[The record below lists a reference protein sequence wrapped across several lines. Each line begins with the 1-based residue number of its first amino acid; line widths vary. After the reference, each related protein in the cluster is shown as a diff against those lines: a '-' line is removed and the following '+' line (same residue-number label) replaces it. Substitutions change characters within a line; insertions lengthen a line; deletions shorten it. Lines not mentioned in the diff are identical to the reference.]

1 MSPVPKP
8 ADPIDAILALDL
20 GGRGIASFFSPG
32 AAVAAARA
40 LAGAERVI
48 IVTGF
53 NVPPGLP
60 ETDGPPGAAVLGRA
74 LRLLGASVR
83 YVTDRAPADP
93 LAATLQALGEP
104 AEVDV
109 YPELPGAARLLLER
123 ERPTHL
129 ISIERPGRC
138 RTGDYLSARGESV
151 AKWNLPLDELFVV
164 AHALRKKPIK
174 KKSDLKN
181 GARSRRRQAT
191 HGGGGLAAPATT
203 IPVTLAIGDGGNEI
217 GMGSVR
223 ARLARSGRLMAR
235 IACVVPV
242 DHLVVAGTSNWGA
255 YGIVAAMERLHSR
268 LLLHTGAIERQ
279 LIARCV
285 EAGAVDGMTRKR
297 EPTVDG
303 EHLSRHVAVGLEEK
317 SHRSD
322 DVFRASEPP
331 ERNRPEQLIPL
342 CLGQRARHVGVDEAG
357 RHAVHGD
364 RPAADLPGE

>member
-1 MSPVPKP
+1 MIASWLVAPASKP

-20 GGRGIASFFSPG
+20 GGRGIASFFTAG

-74 LRLLGASVR
+74 LRLLGAHVR

-93 LAATLQALGEP
+93 LAATLQALDEP

-123 ERPTHL
+123 DQPTHL

-164 AHALRKKPIK
+164 AHAMRKKLPK
-174 KKSDLKN
+174 KKS
-181 GARSRRRQAT
+181 
-191 HGGGGLAAPATT
+191 AASVT
-203 IPVTLAIGDGGNEI
+203 TLAIGDGGNEI

-223 ARLARSGRLMAR
+223 AKLARSGRLMAR
-235 IACVVPV
+235 IACVVSV

-255 YGIVAAMERLHSR
+255 YGIVAAMERLHGR
-268 LLLHTGAIERQ
+268 LLLHTGAIERH

-285 EAGAVDGMTRKR
+285 EAGAVDGITRKR

-303 EHLSRHVAVGLEEK
+303 LSAEIHAGIVELLHA
-317 SHRSD
+317 
-322 DVFRASEPP
+322 A
-331 ERNRPEQLIPL
+331 
-342 CLGQRARHVGVDEAG
+342 ARVRRGAGV
-357 RHAVHGD
+357 
-364 RPAADLPGE
+364 

>member
-1 MSPVPKP
+1 VSPAPRP
-8 ADPIDAILALDL
+8 PDPIDAILALDL
-20 GGRGIASFFSPG
+20 GGRGIASFFQPG
-32 AAVAAARA
+32 AAVAAAHA

-74 LRLLGASVR
+74 LRLLGADVR

-93 LAATLQALGEP
+93 LAAALQALDEP

-109 YPELPGAARLLLER
+109 YPDLPGAARLILER
-123 ERPTHL
+123 ETPTHL

-138 RTGDYLSARGESV
+138 RSGDYLSARGESI
-151 AKWNLPLDELFVV
+151 AKWNLPLDDLFLV
-164 AHALRKKPIK
+164 AHALRAK
-174 KKSDLKN
+174 KK
-181 GARSRRRQAT
+181 
-191 HGGGGLAAPATT
+191 AAVT
-203 IPVTLAIGDGGNEI
+203 TLAIGDGGNEI

-223 ARLARSGRLMAR
+223 ARIARAGKLMAR
-235 IACVVPV
+235 IASVVAV

-255 YGIVAAMERLHSR
+255 YGVVAALERLRGR

-285 EAGAVDGMTRKR
+285 DAGAVDGITRKR

-303 EHLSRHVAVGLEEK
+303 LGAEIHAGIVELLHAAALPRRGASPPFRRSSRA
-317 SHRSD
+317 
-322 DVFRASEPP
+322 
-331 ERNRPEQLIPL
+331 
-342 CLGQRARHVGVDEAG
+342 
-357 RHAVHGD
+357 
-364 RPAADLPGE
+364 

>member
-1 MSPVPKP
+1 MPPASKP

-74 LRLLGASVR
+74 LRLLGAQVR

-93 LAATLQALGEP
+93 LAATLHALDEP

-123 ERPTHL
+123 EQPTHL

-164 AHALRKKPIK
+164 AHAMRKNLPK
-174 KKSDLKN
+174 KKSD
-181 GARSRRRQAT
+181 GARSRPRQAT
-191 HGGGGLAAPATT
+191 HGRGGLAAPATT
-203 IPVTLAIGDGGNEI
+203 IPVTTLAIGDGGNEI

-223 ARLARSGRLMAR
+223 AQLARAGRLMAR

-255 YGIVAAMERLHSR
+255 YGIVAAMERLHGR

-285 EAGAVDGMTRKR
+285 DAGAVDGITRKR
-297 EPTVDG
+297 EVTVDG
-303 EHLSRHVAVGLEEK
+303 LSAEIHAGIVELL
-317 SHRSD
+317 H
-322 DVFRASEPP
+322 ASA
-331 ERNRPEQLIPL
+331 RRP
-342 CLGQRARHVGVDEAG
+342 G
-357 RHAVHGD
+357 
-364 RPAADLPGE
+364 

>member
-1 MSPVPKP
+1 VPPASKP

-74 LRLLGASVR
+74 LRLLGAQVR

-93 LAATLQALGEP
+93 LAATLQALDEP

-109 YPELPGAARLLLER
+109 YPDLPGAARLLLER
-123 ERPTHL
+123 EQPTHL

-164 AHALRKKPIK
+164 AHALRKKLPK
-174 KKSDLKN
+174 KESV
-181 GARSRRRQAT
+181 T
-191 HGGGGLAAPATT
+191 
-203 IPVTLAIGDGGNEI
+203 PVTTLAIGDGGNEI

-223 ARLARSGRLMAR
+223 AQLARAGRLMAR

-255 YGIVAAMERLHSR
+255 YGIVAAMERLHGR

-285 EAGAVDGMTRKR
+285 DAGAVDGITRKR
-297 EPTVDG
+297 EATVDG
-303 EHLSRHVAVGLEEK
+303 LSAEIHAGIVELLHAAAR
-317 SHRSD
+317 
-322 DVFRASEPP
+322 
-331 ERNRPEQLIPL
+331 RP
-342 CLGQRARHVGVDEAG
+342 G
-357 RHAVHGD
+357 
-364 RPAADLPGE
+364 

>member
-1 MSPVPKP
+1 MPPAPRP

-93 LAATLQALGEP
+93 LAATLQALDEP

-123 ERPTHL
+123 EQPTHL

-138 RTGDYLSARGESV
+138 RTGDYLSARGESI

-164 AHALRKKPIK
+164 AHATRKKLPK
-174 KKSDLKN
+174 KKSV
-181 GARSRRRQAT
+181 T
-191 HGGGGLAAPATT
+191 
-203 IPVTLAIGDGGNEI
+203 PVTTLAIGDGGNEI

-223 ARLARSGRLMAR
+223 AQLARSGRLMAR

-255 YGIVAAMERLHSR
+255 YGIVAAMERLHGR

-285 EAGAVDGMTRKR
+285 EAGAVDGITRKR
-297 EPTVDG
+297 EATVDG
-303 EHLSRHVAVGLEEK
+303 LGAEIHAGVVELLHAAAR
-317 SHRSD
+317 
-322 DVFRASEPP
+322 
-331 ERNRPEQLIPL
+331 RP
-342 CLGQRARHVGVDEAG
+342 G
-357 RHAVHGD
+357 
-364 RPAADLPGE
+364 

>member
-1 MSPVPKP
+1 MPLTPKSV
-8 ADPIDAILALDL
+8 DPIDTILSLDL

-74 LRLLGASVR
+74 LRLLGAQVR

-93 LAATLQALGEP
+93 LAATLEALDEP
-104 AEVDV
+104 AEVHV

-123 ERPTHL
+123 EQPTHL

-151 AKWNLPLDELFVV
+151 AKWNLPLDELFLV
-164 AHALRKKPIK
+164 AHALRKKLPP
-174 KKSDLKN
+174 KKSDVKD
-181 GARSRRRQAT
+181 GPKSRPRQAT
-191 HGGGGLAAPATT
+191 RGGGGLAAPATT
-203 IPVTLAIGDGGNEI
+203 MPVTTLGIGDGGNEI

-223 ARLARSGRLMAR
+223 AQLARAGRLMAR

-255 YGIVAAMERLHSR
+255 YGIVAAMERLYGR

-285 EAGAVDGMTRKR
+285 EAGAVDGITRKR
-297 EPTVDG
+297 EATVDG
-303 EHLSRHVAVGLEEK
+303 LGAEIHAGIVELLHAAAR
-317 SHRSD
+317 
-322 DVFRASEPP
+322 
-331 ERNRPEQLIPL
+331 RP
-342 CLGQRARHVGVDEAG
+342 G
-357 RHAVHGD
+357 
-364 RPAADLPGE
+364 